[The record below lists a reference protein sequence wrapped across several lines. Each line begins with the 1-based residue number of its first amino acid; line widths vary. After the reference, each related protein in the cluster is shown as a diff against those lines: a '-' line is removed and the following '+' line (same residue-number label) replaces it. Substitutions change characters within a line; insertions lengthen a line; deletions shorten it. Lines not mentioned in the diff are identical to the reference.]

1 MVQAV
6 GNQLHAREGSGE
18 RGSQGR
24 VAPSSAANVSRDV
37 AQLLSLQALERKG
50 VHEQGV
56 WADTAVSL
64 SCSKTMS

>member
-6 GNQLHAREGSGE
+6 GNQLHAREVSGE
-18 RGSQGR
+18 RGSQGC

-50 VHEQGV
+50 VHEHEFGQILLS
-56 WADTAVSL
+56 ASAVQRL
-64 SCSKTMS
+64 